1 LTIVRWLATG
11 YVIVMGGLL
20 VVAALQA
27 GTLQNDASI
36 SALVAGA
43 LLLAAGIV
51 LRPRRGTIG

>member
-1 LTIVRWLATG
+1 VTIVRWLATG

-27 GTLQNDASI
+27 GTLQGDASI

-51 LRPRRGTIG
+51 LRPRRGTIN